1 MPEFG
6 EIPEPTGGGA
16 PGGARIGAAVGAA
29 GSALTK
35 QVGEAQAQSSALLDS
50 AKGGGFR
57 VSENAAQP
65 IRDALIEARD
75 DLDEI
80 MGDAEFLAKEPQ
92 LGTGPYAQQVAQ
104 HVRQS
109 GDGPQGVL
117 PMLRQLRTVIKDSE
131 EALKVAMDN
140 YRDSEE
146 QQKDTFKG

>member
-1 MPEFG
+1 MPDFG
-6 EIPEPTGGGA
+6 DVPESTGGGA

-35 QVGEAQAQSSALLDS
+35 QVGEAQAQAGALLES

-75 DLDEI
+75 DLDGILGE
-80 MGDAEFLAKEPQ
+80 AFHLAAAPQ
-92 LGTGPYAQQVAQ
+92 LGTGPYAQQVAK
-104 HVRQS
+104 HVQQS

-117 PMLRQLRTVIKDSE
+117 PMLRQLDAVIRQSE
-131 EALKVAMDN
+131 EALKVAMEN
-140 YRDSEE
+140 YRESEE
-146 QQKDTFKG
+146 QQKSTFK